1 LVVPFSSLY
10 AIHEVT
16 PIVVAIA
23 VSMLISICSAH
34 FQEPFFISYLLS
46 VNPLFRE
53 SEAPEGAIA

>member
-1 LVVPFSSLY
+1 M
-10 AIHEVT
+10 HDVT

-23 VSMLISICSAH
+23 VSMLMSICSAH

-46 VNPLFRE
+46 VNQLFRE